1 MININFLA
9 NRISYKDKQKM
20 QDLRVFRWSIYV
32 LAGSFS
38 LMILVLG
45 FKLYNNLQINNNEN
59 QIREFRDTI
68 LAQEE
73 VELNYL
79 IFVNKIKVI
88 SEIYQKR
95 SNKQEAMSY
104 FSDVFSDK
112 ADIIGMSYQEDQ
124 GGLILQLSSDNIFQ
138 LEDVNQTLDS
148 ESLRQQYQNIE
159 KSTLTRNE
167 DGSYKI
173 TLKLELKTEWLKTKK
188 NLTIACFG
196 TPAKN

>member
-173 TLKLELKTEWLKTKK
+173 TLKLELKTE
-188 NLTIACFG
+188 
-196 TPAKN
+196 